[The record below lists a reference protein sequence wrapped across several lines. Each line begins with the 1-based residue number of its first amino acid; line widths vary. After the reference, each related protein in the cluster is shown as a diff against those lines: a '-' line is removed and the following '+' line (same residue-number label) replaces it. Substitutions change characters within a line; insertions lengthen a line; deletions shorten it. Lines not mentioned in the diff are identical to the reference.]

1 MDITNIK
8 TLGELKSSGYKV
20 DSVKDEIRRNLISKI
35 KEKKPLFEGIIG
47 YENTVIPSIVNSLL
61 AKHDLILLGLRGQAK
76 TKLARLIPTLL
87 DEYVPIVKGSEIND
101 SPFHPIS
108 KFTTRNI
115 RGYSMRNM
123 LIIKRASPC
132 HINL

>member
-47 YENTVIPSIVNSLL
+47 YENTVIPSIVNSLPVSYTHL
-61 AKHDLILLGLRGQAK
+61 WREQLQER
-76 TKLARLIPTLL
+76 R
-87 DEYVPIVKGSEIND
+87 
-101 SPFHPIS
+101 
-108 KFTTRNI
+108 
-115 RGYSMRNM
+115 
-123 LIIKRASPC
+123 
-132 HINL
+132 